1 MNDKDL
7 FIIIKAL
14 LWYLPTIQVP
24 SDEEIMKFIKIHKEK
39 LENE

>member
-1 MNDKDL
+1 MSNEDL

-24 SDEEIMKFIKIHKEK
+24 SDEELKYFIEVHRGK
-39 LENE
+39 ENE

>member
-1 MNDKDL
+1 MSNQDL

-24 SDEEIMKFIKIHKEK
+24 SDEEIMKIIEIHKEK
-39 LENE
+39 LKND